1 MGLRAAVDS
10 RGRLLI
16 PVEIR
21 KQLGLNEGDSVLV
34 EPVAPGQFRV
44 VLLKDAVERAKGMYR
59 HLRSERQRVSDELI
73 AERRRE
79 CEEGETDRRE

>member
-16 PVEIR
+16 PVEVR
-21 KQLGLNEGDSVLV
+21 KQLGFKEGDSVLV
-34 EPVAPGQFRV
+34 EPVGPGEFKV
-44 VLLKDAVERAKGMYR
+44 VLLKDAVERARGVYR
-59 HLRSERQRVSDELI
+59 HLRDTTENVSDELI

-79 CEEGETDRRE
+79 SEKGADHRE

>member
-1 MGLRAAVDS
+1 MGLRAAVDA

-21 KQLGLNEGDSVLV
+21 KQLGLKQGDSVLV
-34 EPVAPGQFRV
+34 EAVGPGEFKV
-44 VLLKDAVERAKGMYR
+44 VLLKDAVGRARGMYC
-59 HLRSERQRVSDELI
+59 HLRGPGENISDELI

-79 CEEGETDRRE
+79 SEQETGRHG